1 MTFQKVL
8 REEKDLSL
16 KPLNKNAFVHM
27 KESLKVKWNTMQWQ
41 PPPAHLLTWMI
52 SVYDPEYGL
61 QVGSISIND
70 FQQARLDVL
79 KDNTVTLLLVSCFA
93 SCFGGRRRV
102 LTSWLRCSMAKSS
115 SQDLYSS
122 MPSTVL
128 RTSCGLSIRQGN
140 PRCKTDSTA
149 VAQLL
154 SVILPVRK
162 RESHGDLWEIS
173 SSKHIKAK

>member
-1 MTFQKVL
+1 MEYSSPTQKPASKTTSRFWFHMHHLFLQWTKCLWTTWIHASFSVNFSTML
-8 REEKDLSL
+8 DYTGPIDS
-16 KPLNKNAFVHM
+16 AFVPY
-27 KESLKVKWNTMQWQ
+27 LV
-41 PPPAHLLTWMI
+41 PCAG
-52 SVYDPEYGL
+52 D
-61 QVGSISIND
+61 
-70 FQQARLDVL
+70 
-79 KDNTVTLLLVSCFA
+79 LVSCFA

-102 LTSWLRCSMAKSS
+102 LTSWLRCSMAKLS

-122 MPSTVL
+122 MPSAVL

-162 RESHGDLWEIS
+162 RESHGHLWEIS